1 MQVTVD
7 KLEGS
12 KVKLAV
18 EVEAERVNKAVADAY
33 VKVRGQVRIPGFRR
47 GKTPRSILEAYV
59 GKGVLYEEAMEKLLP
74 EVYKEAVKQ
83 AELSPVDQPSVDIGQ
98 FEEEKPFIFSAEVV
112 VKPEVTIEGYKG
124 IDIEKKRV
132 EISDEDVEKELSS
145 LQERLA
151 TYDVDNEAE
160 AAKGDV
166 LIIDFEGMID
176 DAPFEGG
183 KAEGITLE
191 LGAGRFMSEFEE
203 ALMGA
208 RAEEERQATVTFPED
223 YHSADVAGKTAVFKI
238 KVNEVRARKLPEID
252 DELVKRISASQDVA
266 SFREELKAR
275 LLAKA
280 ESDVEQKMRADIVE
294 QAAEKAQVEIP
305 EVMIEHE
312 IDHMLK
318 DMNLRLQYQQS
329 SLQSY
334 LEAIGKDEAALREDL
349 KPQAE
354 SQIKAELS
362 LDTIAAIEA
371 LEAPQE
377 EIDRALED
385 IARRY
390 GQKPEEFAKKAT
402 EDQIAAIKESILRD
416 KAIELLLKN
425 ANIKE
430 VA

>member
-1 MQVTVD
+1 MQVTMD

-33 VKVRGQVRIPGFRR
+33 VKVRGQVKIPGFRR
-47 GKTPRSILEAYV
+47 GKAPRNILEAYV

-74 EVYKEAVKQ
+74 EVYNEAVKQ
-83 AELSPVDQPSVDIGQ
+83 AKVSPVDQPSVDIEQ
-98 FEEEKPFIFSAEVV
+98 FEEEKPFIFSAEIV

-132 EISDEDVEKELSS
+132 EISDEDVEKELRS

-151 TYDVDNEAE
+151 TYDVDNEAK
-160 AAKGDV
+160 AAKGDILV
-166 LIIDFEGMID
+166 IDFEGTID
-176 DAPFEGG
+176 DLPFEGG

-191 LGAGRFMSEFEE
+191 LGAGRFMPEFED
-203 ALMGA
+203 ALMNAGGG
-208 RAEEERQATVTFPED
+208 EERQATITFPED
-223 YHSADVAGKTAVFKI
+223 YHGADVAGKTAVFKI
-238 KVNEVRARKLPEID
+238 KVNEVRVRKLPEID

-266 SFREELKAR
+266 SFREELKTHLSAQ
-275 LLAKA
+275 A
-280 ESDVEQKMRADIVE
+280 ESDVERKMRDDVVE
-294 QAAEKAQVEIP
+294 QAAEKAQVGIP

-318 DMNLRLQYQQS
+318 DMDLRLQYQQS
-329 SLQSY
+329 SLQNY
-334 LEAIGKDEAALREDL
+334 LETIGKDEAALREDF

-354 SQIKAELS
+354 SRIKAELS
-362 LDTIAAIEA
+362 LDTIAAIEE
-371 LEAPQE
+371 LEVPQE

-385 IARRY
+385 IARKY
-390 GQKPEEFAKKAT
+390 GQKPEQFAKKVT
-402 EDQIAAIKESILRD
+402 EDQLAAIKEGILRD
-416 KAIELLLKN
+416 KAIEFLLKN